1 MQEIFGQIVAQWGL
15 VGVLGIAAGWIIYD
29 SFKKNKEMEHY
40 YREKMD
46 EKNELISQ
54 MRGDYTPDT
63 GLSTRIDSLIDK
75 YDDLKETLTTRMD
88 ELEAKFDS
96 THPNFVEEEINK
108 LTAIANIAPIIHSV
122 LNSSIADIK
131 ADHMLVGLLHN
142 GTHTITGTP
151 FMKFDIVA
159 EKFFPVRNPQDD
171 ELSGIY
177 KDHDLMQ
184 HNRLPAVVLQGE
196 ARVFDIDAGELKDI
210 DPYLNS
216 KLVKRGVKYI
226 AFDIFRDANGLPNGF
241 VCVYSFGDRI
251 VIPELEEATNTI
263 GVTYRSI

>member
-29 SFKKNKEMEHY
+29 SFKKNKEMEKY

-54 MRGDYTPDT
+54 MRGDYNPIDS
-63 GLSTRIDSLIDK
+63 GLSTRLDTILS
-75 YDDLKETLTTRMD
+75 RMD

-96 THPNFVEEEINK
+96 THPNFVEEEISK

-171 ELSGIY
+171 ELSGVY

>member
-29 SFKKNKEMEHY
+29 SFKKNKEMEKY

-54 MRGDYTPDT
+54 MRGDYTPDNNLINRMDT
-63 GLSTRIDSLIDK
+63 ILS
-75 YDDLKETLTTRMD
+75 RMD

-96 THPNFVEEEINK
+96 THPNFVEEEISK

>member
-29 SFKKNKEMEHY
+29 SFKKNKEMEKY

-54 MRGDYTPDT
+54 MRGDYTPDN
-63 GLSTRIDSLIDK
+63 GLSTRLDTILS
-75 YDDLKETLTTRMD
+75 RMD

-96 THPNFVEEEINK
+96 THPNFVEEEISK
-108 LTAIANIAPIIHSV
+108 LTAIANITPIIHSV

-171 ELSGIY
+171 ELSGVY

>member
-29 SFKKNKEMEHY
+29 SFKKNKEMEKY

-54 MRGDYTPDT
+54 MRGDYTPDN
-63 GLSTRIDSLIDK
+63 GLTSRLDTILS
-75 YDDLKETLTTRMD
+75 RMD

-151 FMKFDIVA
+151 FMKFDVVA

-171 ELSGIY
+171 ELSGLY

-196 ARVFDIDAGELKDI
+196 ARVFDIPAGELKDI

>member
-29 SFKKNKEMEHY
+29 SFKKNKEMEKY

-54 MRGDYTPDT
+54 MRGDYTPDNNLINRMDT
-63 GLSTRIDSLIDK
+63 ILS
-75 YDDLKETLTTRMD
+75 RMD

-96 THPNFVEEEINK
+96 THPNFVEEEISK

-171 ELSGIY
+171 ELSGVY

-226 AFDIFRDANGLPNGF
+226 AFDIFRDVNGLPNGF

-251 VIPELEEATNTI
+251 VIPELEEATDTI